1 MAVLSTLM
9 LVGMV
14 SRMMTGPF
22 HLGSVPFPPGT
33 SAQRAELIALTQ
45 ALIMGTVL
53 AVNIYMDRQYAFETA
68 QVHGAIYQERGLLTS
83 EGKTIKNKDK
93 IL

>member
-1 MAVLSTLM
+1 
-9 LVGMV
+9 
-14 SRMMTGPF
+14 MTTEMEVIWAQS
-22 HLGSVPFPPGT
+22 LPPCT